1 MSFSKD
7 PDLALC
13 EMQHELDERETR
25 LAESLVRIDQL
36 EKALEHFRDL
46 ARVSQWE
53 HDQAHIDAPCGDE
66 PCEMQHELDGRGTK
80 LPASARATVPYK
92 FMTMYVTKE

>member
-1 MSFSKD
+1 MPFSKD

-13 EMQHELDERETR
+13 EMQHELDERGTR
-25 LAESLVRIDQL
+25 
-36 EKALEHFRDL
+36 
-46 ARVSQWE
+46 
-53 HDQAHIDAPCGDE
+53 
-66 PCEMQHELDGRGTK
+66 

>member
-7 PDLALC
+7 PDLAMC
-13 EMQHELDERETR
+13 EMSH
-25 LAESLVRIDQL
+25 RIEQL

-53 HDQAHIDAPCGDE
+53 RDQTHINAPSGDE
-66 PCEMQHELDGRGTK
+66 P
-80 LPASARATVPYK
+80 PASARATVPYK